1 MTQFGS
7 PLVTS
12 ENAGLTNGREIGAYA
27 IAQAI
32 KIALVSTVSF
42 SGLLFPIYLA
52 AFKSGGAIAIIPVTF
67 ALNVIWGSIGLL
79 LFLAF
84 RAALGGV
91 PAMVAGPG
99 RESAFTSRGG
109 EIGAFVIAYLLLIVV
124 VLALNSL
131 LLAPI
136 YTELGRAGQRQIVFA
151 IGLAISLVNA
161 VLVFLIFIGLRSAM
175 CRSISR

>member
-1 MTQFGS
+1 MTQFDPA
-7 PLVTS
+7 PLAPG
-12 ENAGLTNGREIGAYA
+12 NAGVTNGREIGAYA

-42 SGLLFPIYLA
+42 SGLLSPIYSA
-52 AFKSGGAIAIIPVTF
+52 AFRSGGAIAIVPVTF

-79 LFLAF
+79 LFLAL

-91 PAMVAGPG
+91 PAMVAGPAG
-99 RESAFTSRGG
+99 ESAFTTRGG

-131 LLAPI
+131 FLAPI
-136 YTELGRAGQRQIVFA
+136 YAAFSRAGQSQIVFV
-151 IGLAISLVNA
+151 IGLSISLVNA
-161 VLVFLIFIGLRSAM
+161 ALVYLIFIGLRSAF
-175 CRSISR
+175 CRAVSR

>member
-1 MTQFGS
+1 MTQFDS
-7 PLVTS
+7 PPVARG
-12 ENAGLTNGREIGAYA
+12 NAGLTNGREIGSYA

-32 KIALVSTVSF
+32 KIALTFSVSF
-42 SGLLFPIYLA
+42 SGLLSPIYSA
-52 AFKSGGAIAIIPVTF
+52 AFGSGGAIAIVPVTF

-109 EIGAFVIAYLLLIVV
+109 EIGAFVVAYLLLIVLL
-124 VLALNSL
+124 LALNSL
-131 LLAPI
+131 FLAPI
-136 YTELGRAGQRQIVFA
+136 YAALNHAGQSQMVFA
-151 IGLAISLVNA
+151 IGLSISLVNA
-161 VLVFLIFIGLRSAM
+161 TLVYLIFIALRSAF
-175 CRSISR
+175 CRR